1 MRLLAL
7 FLGNLQGPACVI
19 QPAIARQIIKACHR
33 NLPFFF
39 FFFIKPI
46 IRGKNAKKR
55 RERKQ
60 REIELGQETGLGYP
74 SQDPL
79 LHQQDQE
86 PHSGS
91 MYPWDLPNLRGCPR
105 DFLPKTPPL
114 LAALA
119 CTSGVFLFQV
129 RFGGDELPVLP
140 VLSL

>member
-7 FLGNLQGPACVI
+7 FLGNGQGPACVI

-39 FFFIKPI
+39 FFIKPI
-46 IRGKNAKKR
+46 IRGKKAKKR

-60 REIELGQETGLGYP
+60 REMELEQEKGLGCP

-79 LHQQDQE
+79 LHRQDQE

-91 MYPWDLPNLRGCPR
+91 TYPWGLPNFRVCPR
-105 DFLPKTPPL
+105 YFLPKTPPL